1 MSSHR
6 RCRMFLS
13 ILVIIALAGGMLAVP
28 ARAASKPSV
37 TVTPSS
43 TVAGAANVSYT
54 FTFSLPG
61 GLTAAQYLTVT
72 FPPGYDVSH
81 VTQSTVT
88 CYGGQG
94 WSGSLDACSVSGQN
108 VGISLTTGFA
118 TGEPVTLTFLPTAQ
132 IANPAVPSTYTFSVS
147 TSLDSGSGSVA
158 ITSGGTGG
166 GGTTGSGVTSVS
178 ATANP
183 GNAGKVAEFTVSFV
197 VGTDYPLV
205 GGTGDYVD
213 IRFPAGSTIPA
224 TIPTDSIL
232 LNVAAVTSIQV
243 VNGTTLR
250 LGIPSNRFIM
260 GGVSCT
266 VMVLTA
272 AGVTHPEL
280 PGTYTI
286 SVGTSKQPNLIPSN
300 AYLVVGTSVV
310 NAGLSVEPA
319 RQGMAAQVQVTM
331 TTSPSGAL
339 TAREGRIYVELPAG
353 MTIPAGILAS
363 TVRVNDVAAAGV
375 QMVSATRMAVT
386 VPQAIGPAAVVRLVI
401 GIDAGL
407 RNPTTVG
414 SYQVGVS
421 TSADTAPVALSYT
434 VTSSQIGMPAV
445 QVSTGAAGVAAAYTI
460 TFTTGPGGALAAGID
475 RINIEFPAGTT
486 IPSAIL
492 SGSVTVGGTPST
504 LVTSAGMVV
513 SVTAPAAVG
522 AGAQVVLVITEGAGV
537 RNPVTGGSYT
547 LRISTSRETTAV
559 VSTTYAVSALP
570 TVRAAIDPAAPDG
583 YHGYYRTRPAITL
596 TAQSAV
602 DPQPVISYHF
612 DDNADSVYG
621 GQPLI
626 APEGT
631 HTLTYYAV
639 DRLGNRSESGAMTV
653 AVDSIAPVVALTQ
666 PTDGQVLSS
675 PSLTVQGTVDVG
687 STVQVN
693 GHNAPV
699 DATGVFVYAM
709 TVQGSPATIVI
720 DATDP
725 AGNTAHRSVTVTL
738 DTTPPSLTLTQ
749 PLNFQKFQRFPIVV
763 AGRTEAGASV
773 TVQGTP
779 ADVRTDGTFEYAITS
794 APDGALTITVVAR
807 DAAGNQVTRTVVVT
821 VQSTKLIQMQVGT
834 LEALVNGQVVALQTA
849 PLIRN
854 STTLVPLRFVA
865 ETFGITPVWD
875 GVFQIID
882 LPVGTTTVRLQ
893 IGQRFASVGGKKV
906 TLDTSPV
913 ILNGVTM
920 VPLRFIADTLGAE
933 TRWEAATKTIIIIYP
948 RAS

>member
-1 MSSHR
+1 MLNHHLSHKIIGLLVVAMLIGGACVVPVSADSIGNITIESSNP
-6 RCRMFLS
+6 L
-13 ILVIIALAGGMLAVP
+13 I
-28 ARAASKPSV
+28 
-37 TVTPSS
+37 
-43 TVAGAANVSYT
+43 GAISSYT
-54 FTFSLPG
+54 LRFSLPSEPQPG
-61 GLTAAQYLTVT
+61 ESIVVQFPAGFNLAGVGTGNVSCVGATAKTVTITIDAAQRQVI
-72 FPPGYDVSH
+72 VQ
-81 VTQSTVT
+81 TQP
-88 CYGGQG
+88 Q
-94 WSGSLDACSVSGQN
+94 LAR
-108 VGISLTTGFA
+108 F
-118 TGEPVTLTFLPTAQ
+118 EPVTLTIQ
-132 IANPAVPSTYTFSVS
+132 NVGNPSMAGLFEISVS
-147 TSLDSGSGSVA
+147 TQHDTGKGIVNVGMSPG
-158 ITSGGTGG
+158 GGTGQG
-166 GGTTGSGVTSVS
+166 GVTGLGV
-178 ATANP
+178 TVNQL
-183 GNAGKVAEFTVSFV
+183 NAGASAEYWITFSLSTEHLLFAPN
-197 VGTDYPLV
+197 DYIDVLFPTGATLPL
-205 GGTGDYVD
+205 T
-213 IRFPAGSTIPA
+213 ISAGSVFMRNAP
-224 TIPTDSIL
+224 
-232 LNVAAVTSIQV
+232 VTSMNV
-243 VNGTTLR
+243 SGTRLR
-250 LGIPSNRFIM
+250 LWVPDNLGPFVECNIRVLQTAGILHP
-260 GGVSCT
+260 GVPGSY
-266 VMVLTA
+266 VLQVA
-272 AGVTHPEL
+272 
-280 PGTYTI
+280 
-286 SVGTSKQPNLIPSN
+286 TSKQPNYSSSN
-300 AYLVVGTSVV
+300 SYAVWGTSVSNASVSV
-310 NAGLSVEPA
+310 NPA
-319 RQGMAAQVQVTM
+319 QQGMAAQYDVTF
-331 TTSPSGAL
+331 TASLSGAL
-339 TAREGRIYVELPAG
+339 GAGVGKIMVEFPAGTTVPSSLPAAG
-353 MTIPAGILAS
+353 VRINNVAAVSVAALSTTKVAVTVPAAVAAGS
-363 TVRVNDVAAAGV
+363 TVRVVFGAE
-375 QMVSATRMAVT
+375 
-386 VPQAIGPAAVVRLVI
+386 L
-401 GIDAGL
+401 GI
-407 RNPTTVG
+407 RNPTIVG
-414 SYQVGVS
+414 SHQLSVS
-421 TSADTAPVALSYT
+421 TSGDAAPVVISYA
-434 VTSSQIGMPAV
+434 VTSSQIGTPAV

-486 IPSAIL
+486 IPSTIL
-492 SGSVTVGGTPST
+492 SGSVMVGGTPST

-559 VSTTYAVSALP
+559 VSTTYTVSALP

-807 DAAGNQVTRTVVVT
+807 DAAGNQVTRTVAVT

-906 TLDTSPV
+906 TLDTAPV